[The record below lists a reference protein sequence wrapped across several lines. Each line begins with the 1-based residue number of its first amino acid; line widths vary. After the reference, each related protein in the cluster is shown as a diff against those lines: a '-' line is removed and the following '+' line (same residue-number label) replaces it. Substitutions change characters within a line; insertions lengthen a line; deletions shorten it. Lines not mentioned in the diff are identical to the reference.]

1 MVALQILALSVRVRV
16 LLSQQKSESPSVS
29 LFYLFLHYHIFE
41 INMKEVLFWIVGI
54 LAVICIAIACVWG
67 GEIATVNSISSV
79 EGNKYLYRMEYKAS
93 YDLDD
98 LISRDIDENAKLL
111 DYVIG
116 RIGKGLP
123 IKIKSAQVADE
134 NGETKTMNCTSFQ
147 AAKASGDGF
156 WYGRNY
162 DFFKN
167 PTMVTVSH
175 PKKGYA
181 SIAVSD
187 MSHFGYSLEKL
198 PEGFLASLSCLASI
212 YAPVDGINE
221 KGLCTS
227 IMALPKQASQ
237 QDTPKHNVGTTII
250 MRLWLDRC
258 ATVEEALA
266 LLETVDVR
274 HDAAVGSGYHYM
286 VADASGDCAV
296 VEFDKED
303 GWKTMIVRK
312 PAGENSMLVTNHLL
326 SEKYYTTVPDE
337 AVGNPHSKSWWR
349 YETAGAYLREHDGKL
364 SLEEAQECLSLVHW
378 KDLVWDNGLVEDTQY
393 SNVYDQQN
401 ITLALRNWND
411 YDTTRVF
418 GL

>member
-1 MVALQILALSVRVRV
+1 MKKV
-16 LLSQQKSESPSVS
+16 LL
-29 LFYLFLHYHIFE
+29 
-41 INMKEVLFWIVGI
+41 WIIGI
-54 LAVICIAIACVWG
+54 LAALCIAVACIWS
-67 GEIATVNSISSV
+67 GEIATLRSIKSV
-79 EGNKYLYRMEYKAS
+79 EGNKYLYQMEYKAT

-98 LISRDIDENAKLL
+98 VIENDINENSELL
-111 DYVIG
+111 SYVIG
-116 RIGKGLP
+116 RIVKGLP
-123 IKIKSAQVADE
+123 VKLNLNSSQVADE
-134 NGETKTMNCTSFQ
+134 NGEMATLNCTSFQ
-147 AAKASGDGF
+147 AAKADGSGF

-162 DFFKN
+162 DYFKN

-187 MSHFGYSLEKL
+187 MSHFGYSLEKIPDSFAKKL
-198 PEGFLASLSCLASI
+198 NCLAAI

-227 IMALPKQASQ
+227 VMALPKQASQ
-237 QDTPKHNVGTTII
+237 QDTPNHDVGTTII

-274 HDAAVGSGYHYM
+274 HDATVGSGYHYM
-286 VADASGDCAV
+286 VADAGGDCAV

-312 PAGENSMLVTNHLL
+312 GAGENAMLVTNHLL
-326 SEKYYTTVPDE
+326 SEKYYTTEPDP

-349 YETAGAYLREHDGKL
+349 YETAGAYLAAHDGVL
-364 SLEEAQECLSLVHW
+364 TLDQAQECLSQVHW
-378 KDLVWDNGLVEDTQY
+378 KDFVWDTGTVEDTQY
-393 SNVYDQQN
+393 SNVYDQAA
-401 ITLALRNWND
+401 IVLHLRNWND
-411 YDTTRVF
+411 YETTCTF
-418 GL
+418 KLF

>member
-1 MVALQILALSVRVRV
+1 MKKVIL
-16 LLSQQKSESPSVS
+16 
-29 LFYLFLHYHIFE
+29 
-41 INMKEVLFWIVGI
+41 WIVG
-54 LAVICIAIACVWG
+54 VIAAICVAIACVWG
-67 GEIATVNSISSV
+67 GEIATVNSVQSV
-79 EGNKYLYRMEYKAS
+79 RDNKYLYKMEYKAA

-98 LISRDIDENAKLL
+98 LVAKDIESNAKLL

-116 RIGKGLP
+116 RIGKGIP
-123 IKIKSAQVADE
+123 IKMKSAQVADE
-134 NGETKTMNCTSFQ
+134 NGEINTMNCTSFQ
-147 AAKASGDGF
+147 AAKADGNGF

-198 PEGFLASLSCLASI
+198 PEGFAASLSCLASI

-227 IMALPKQASQ
+227 IMALPKQAAC
-237 QDTPKHNVGTTII
+237 QDSGKHRVGTTII

-258 ATVEEALA
+258 ATVAEALE

-274 HDAAVGSGYHYM
+274 HDATVGSGYHYM

-312 PAGENSMLVTNHLL
+312 DPSDNCMLVTNHLL
-326 SEKYYTTVPDE
+326 SDKYYTTIPDE

-349 YETAGAYLREHDGKL
+349 YETAGAYLTEHNGILTHD
-364 SLEEAQECLSLVHW
+364 EAQECLALVHW
-378 KDLVWDNGLVEDTQY
+378 KDLVWDNGMVEDTQY
-393 SNVYDQQN
+393 SNVYDQSN
-401 ITLALRNWND
+401 ITLSLRPWND
-411 YDTTRVF
+411 YDTTYSF
-418 GL
+418 QL

>member
-1 MVALQILALSVRVRV
+1 MKRF
-16 LLSQQKSESPSVS
+16 LLWV
-29 LFYLFLHYHIFE
+29 
-41 INMKEVLFWIVGI
+41 VGI
-54 LAVICIAIACVWG
+54 LAALCLAVACLWG
-67 GEIATVNSISSV
+67 GEIASIRSIQSV
-79 EGNKYLYRMEYKAS
+79 EGNPYLYQMEYKAA

-98 LISRDIDENAKLL
+98 LIANDIDENAELL
-111 DYVIG
+111 NYVVG

-123 IKIKSAQVADE
+123 LKIKSAQVADE
-134 NGETKTMNCTSFQ
+134 NGEMATINCTSFQ
-147 AAKASGDGF
+147 AAQAGGEGF

-167 PTMVTVSH
+167 PTMVTVSR

-198 PEGFLASLSCLASI
+198 PSSFMASLSCLAAI

-237 QDTPKHNVGTTII
+237 QDTPKHDVGTTII

-258 ATVEEALA
+258 ATVEEALQI
-266 LLETVDVR
+266 LETVDVR

-286 VADASGDCAV
+286 VADARGDCAV

-312 PAGENSMLVTNHLL
+312 DPEANYMLVTNHLL
-326 SEKYYTTVPDE
+326 SEKYYTTEPDP

-349 YETAGAYLREHDGKL
+349 YETAGAYLQEHDGTL
-364 SLEEAQECLSLVHW
+364 TLDQAQECLSLVHW
-378 KDLVWDNGLVEDTQY
+378 KDLVWDNGTVEDTQY
-393 SNVYDQQN
+393 SNVYDQQAR
-401 ITLALRNWND
+401 TKRPAKRPKRAVSSF
-411 YDTTRVF
+411 TA
-418 GL
+418 

>member
-1 MVALQILALSVRVRV
+1 MKKVLAWIIGIIAAL
-16 LLSQQKSESPSVS
+16 
-29 LFYLFLHYHIFE
+29 
-41 INMKEVLFWIVGI
+41 
-54 LAVICIAIACVWG
+54 CIAVFCIWG
-67 GEIATVNSISSV
+67 GEIRTVNTVSKV
-79 EGNKYLYRMEYKAS
+79 GDNPYLYQMEYKAG

-98 LISRDIDENAKLL
+98 LVSKSIDSNAKLL

-123 IKIKSAQVADE
+123 IKMKSAQVADE
-134 NGETKTMNCTSFQ
+134 NGELATFNCTSFQ
-147 AAKASGDGF
+147 AAKADGSGF

-162 DFFKN
+162 DYFKN

-198 PEGFLASLSCLASI
+198 PDSFMSKLSCLASI
-212 YAPVDGINE
+212 YAPVDGMNE

-227 IMALPKQASQ
+227 IMALPKQAAQ
-237 QDTPKHNVGTTII
+237 QDTDKPDVGTTVI
-250 MRLWLDRC
+250 MRLWLDKC
-258 ATVEEALA
+258 ATVKEALD

-274 HDAAVGSGYHYM
+274 HDATVGSGYHYM

-312 PAGENSMLVTNHLL
+312 AEGENAMLVTNHLL
-326 SEKYYTTVPDE
+326 SEKYYSTVPDE

-349 YETAGAYLREHDGKL
+349 YETASAYLAEHNGIL
-364 SLEEAQECLSLVHW
+364 SLEQAQECLAQVHW
-378 KDLVWDNGLVEDTQY
+378 KDLVWDNGTVEDTQY
-393 SNVYDQQN
+393 SNVYDQSAG
-401 ITLALRNWND
+401 TLALRNWND
-411 YDTTRVF
+411 YETTVQF
-418 GL
+418 KL

>member
-1 MVALQILALSVRVRV
+1 MKKS
-16 LLSQQKSESPSVS
+16 LL
-29 LFYLFLHYHIFE
+29 
-41 INMKEVLFWIVGI
+41 WIVGI
-54 LAVICIAIACVWG
+54 LAVICIAIACLWG
-67 GEIATVNSISSV
+67 GEIATINSIEPV
-79 EGNKYLYRMEYKAS
+79 GGNQYLYRMEYKAT

-98 LISRDIDENAKLL
+98 LVAKDIDQNAELL

-123 IKIKSAQVADE
+123 LKIKSAQVADE
-134 NGETKTMNCTSFQ
+134 DGEMKTMNCTSFQ
-147 AAKASGDGF
+147 AAKADGEGF

-181 SIAVSD
+181 SIATSD

-198 PEGFLASLSCLASI
+198 PEGFVASLSCLASI

-237 QDTPKHNVGTTII
+237 QDTDKHDVGTTII

-258 ATVEEALA
+258 ATVKEALD

-274 HDAAVGSGYHYM
+274 HDATVGSGYHYM

-312 PAGENSMLVTNHLL
+312 DPSANYMLVTNHLL

-349 YETAGAYLREHDGKL
+349 YATAGAYLKEHDGTL
-364 SLEEAQECLSLVHW
+364 TLEQAQECLSLVHW
-378 KDLVWDNGLVEDTQY
+378 KDLVWDNGMIEDTQY
-393 SNVYDQQN
+393 SNVYDQKQ
-401 ITLALRNWND
+401 ITLSLRNWND
-411 YDTTRVF
+411 YDTTCTF
-418 GL
+418 TL

>member
-1 MVALQILALSVRVRV
+1 MKVFRKVLLWTLSILAGLC
-16 LLSQQKSESPSVS
+16 LLVMFIWS
-29 LFYLFLHYHIFE
+29 
-41 INMKEVLFWIVGI
+41 
-54 LAVICIAIACVWG
+54 
-67 GEIATVNSISSV
+67 GEIATIRSV
-79 EGNKYLYRMEYKAS
+79 KSVDGNEYLYTMEYKAA

-98 LISRDIDENAKLL
+98 VVANDIDENSELL
-111 DYVIG
+111 DYVVG

-123 IKIKSAQVADE
+123 LKIKSAQVADE
-134 NGETKTMNCTSFQ
+134 NGEMQTMNCTSFQ
-147 AAKASGDGF
+147 AAKAGEEGF

-167 PTMVTVSH
+167 PTMVTVSR

-198 PEGFLASLSCLASI
+198 PVGFMASLSCLASI

-227 IMALPKQASQ
+227 IMALPNQASQ
-237 QDTPKHNVGTTII
+237 QDTPKHDVGTTII

-258 ATVEEALA
+258 ATVEEALD

-296 VEFDKED
+296 VEFDKDD
-303 GWKTMIVRK
+303 GWKTLIVRK
-312 PAGENSMLVTNHLL
+312 AEDARHMLVTNHLL
-326 SEKYYTTVPDE
+326 SPKYYTTEPDP

-349 YETAGAYLREHDGKL
+349 YQTAGDYLQEHDGTL
-364 SLEEAQECLSLVHW
+364 SLEQAQECLSLVHW
-378 KDLVWDNGLVEDTQY
+378 KDLVWDNGMVEDTQY
-393 SNVYDQQN
+393 SNVYDQTN
-401 ITLALRNWND
+401 IALYLRNWNS
-411 YDTTRVF
+411 YETTNKF
-418 GL
+418 QL

>member
-1 MVALQILALSVRVRV
+1 MKKALLWILGIIVALAA
-16 LLSQQKSESPSVS
+16 
-29 LFYLFLHYHIFE
+29 
-41 INMKEVLFWIVGI
+41 
-54 LAVICIAIACVWG
+54 AVACIWG
-67 GEIATVNSISSV
+67 GEIATLRSV
-79 EGNKYLYRMEYKAS
+79 RSVGGNQYLYRMEYKAS

-98 LISRDIDENAKLL
+98 LVSKDIDENAELL

-116 RIGKGLP
+116 RVGKGIP
-123 IKIKSAQVADE
+123 IKMKSAQVADE
-134 NGETKTMNCTSFQ
+134 NGETATFNCTSFQ
-147 AAKASGDGF
+147 AAKAGGEGF
-156 WYGRNY
+156 WFGRNY
-162 DFFKN
+162 DYFKN
-167 PTMVTVSH
+167 PTMVMVSR

-198 PEGFLASLSCLASI
+198 PTSLKTKVSCLASV

-237 QDTPKHNVGTTII
+237 QDTPKHDVGTTII

-258 ATVEEALA
+258 ATVSEALA

-286 VADASGDCAV
+286 LADAGGDCAV

-312 PAGENSMLVTNHLL
+312 DPEAKYMLVTNHLL
-326 SEKYYTTVPDE
+326 SEKYYTTEPDP
-337 AVGNPHSKSWWR
+337 AVGNPHSRSWWR
-349 YETAGAYLREHDGKL
+349 YATATDFLAGRDGTL
-364 SLEEAQECLSLVHW
+364 SFDEAQECLALVHW
-378 KDLVWDNGLVEDTQY
+378 KDLVWETGAVEDTQF
-393 SNVYDQQN
+393 SNVYDQKD
-401 ITLALRNWND
+401 ITLSLRNWND
-411 YDTTRVF
+411 YGNTCRFSLDK
-418 GL
+418 

>member
-1 MVALQILALSVRVRV
+1 
-16 LLSQQKSESPSVS
+16 
-29 LFYLFLHYHIFE
+29 
-41 INMKEVLFWIVGI
+41 MKKAIIWIAGI
-54 LAVICIAIACVWG
+54 LAAICIAIACIWG
-67 GEIATVNSISSV
+67 GEIATIRSIKSV
-79 EGNKYLYRMEYKAS
+79 DGNKYLYRMEYKAS

-98 LISRDIDENAKLL
+98 LISKDIDENAELL

-123 IKIKSAQVADE
+123 LKIKSAQVADE
-134 NGETKTMNCTSFQ
+134 NGEMQTMNCTSFQ
-147 AAKASGDGF
+147 AAKADGDGF

-175 PKKGYA
+175 PRKGYA

-198 PEGFLASLSCLASI
+198 PEGFVASLSCLASI

-227 IMALPKQASQ
+227 IMALPKQASR
-237 QDTPKHNVGTTII
+237 QDTEKHDVGTTII

-258 ATVEEALA
+258 ATVAEALE

-312 PAGENSMLVTNHLL
+312 DPAANHMLVTNHLL
-326 SEKYYTTVPDE
+326 SEKYYTTEPDE
-337 AVGNPHSKSWWR
+337 SVGNPHSRSWWR
-349 YETAGAYLREHDGKL
+349 YETAGAYLAEHNGVL
-364 SLEEAQECLSLVHW
+364 TLEEAQECLSMVHW
-378 KDLVWDNGLVEDTQY
+378 KDLVWDNGMVEDTQY
-393 SNVYDQQN
+393 SNVYDQAN
-401 ITLALRNWND
+401 ITLSLRNWND
-411 YDTTRVF
+411 YETTCKF
-418 GL
+418 SLSD